1 MGALLTITSA
11 TPSQAM
17 LLGTPGDISRWTQ
30 VCHLLSLC
38 LGSHSVTWHLLCV
51 EFMKLL
57 LKSRDQFVDALNTP
71 EYTHGKEG
79 GTEGGREGRS
89 LGSGWPRPFGAV
101 CGCFSFYRRARA
113 LLQALGLFLAGGF
126 RNPRSP
132 HHPGTQLQCVA
143 FHSLGVTQ

>member
-57 LKSRDQFVDALNTP
+57 LKSRDQFVDALNTLG
-71 EYTHGKEG
+71 YTRGNTERKKE
-79 GTEGGREGRS
+79 RKS
-89 LGSGWPRPFGAV
+89 LGSGRPRPFSAV
-101 CGCFSFYRRARA
+101 CSCFSFYRRARA

-132 HHPGTQLQCVA
+132 HHPGAQLQCVA
-143 FHSLGVTQ
+143 FHSLGATQ